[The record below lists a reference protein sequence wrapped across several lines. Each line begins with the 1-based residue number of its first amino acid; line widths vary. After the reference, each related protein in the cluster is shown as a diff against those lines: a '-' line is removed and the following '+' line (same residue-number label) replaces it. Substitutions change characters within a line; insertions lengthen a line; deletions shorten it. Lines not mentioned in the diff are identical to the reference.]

1 MKASTLLIILIALF
15 WFNCSSEKEEVV
27 FQLPENASELLAG
40 KDAKTWK
47 LAKRTNGKT
56 RVNMGEC
63 TMAYRQTFERNNKV
77 ADNNKTR
84 EDCGPSIEGTWQ
96 FSYDKKKRPYLAIT
110 SEMLPKLFKLKN
122 GGKTKHFQIVTLTD
136 SLFVY
141 RFAHELFTNKTTIIE
156 DVLIPE
162 NVIDNGRNFHW

>member
-1 MKASTLLIILIALF
+1 MKPSIILIILTTFVWL
-15 WFNCSSEKEEVV
+15 NCGATKEETV

-40 KDAKTWK
+40 KGSKTWK

-63 TMAYRQTFERNNKV
+63 TMAYRQTFDRNNKV
-77 ADNNKTR
+77 TDNNKER

-96 FSYDKKKRPYLAIT
+96 FSYDEKKRPHVAIT
-110 SEMLPKLFKLKN
+110 SEMIPKLFKTKT
-122 GGKTKHFQIVTLTD
+122 GSQTKHFQIVALTD

-141 RFAHELFTNKTTIIE
+141 RFAHELFTNQTTVIE

-162 NVIDNGRNFHW
+162 NVIAEGRNFHW